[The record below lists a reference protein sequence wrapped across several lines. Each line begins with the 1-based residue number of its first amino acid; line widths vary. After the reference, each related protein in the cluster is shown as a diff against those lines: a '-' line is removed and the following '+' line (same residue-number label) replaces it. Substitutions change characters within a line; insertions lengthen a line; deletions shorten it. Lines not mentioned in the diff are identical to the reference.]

1 MNFFRVILFFI
12 LIFIIS
18 DLQSQTKSDLERQ
31 KKEIQ
36 NDIKKIELKLSN
48 SLKQKDLIITICLLL
63 LKEIY

>member
-1 MNFFRVILFFI
+1 MNFSRVILFFI
-12 LIFIIS
+12 VFIMVS

-48 SLKQKDLIITICLLL
+48 SLKQKDLI
-63 LKEIY
+63 